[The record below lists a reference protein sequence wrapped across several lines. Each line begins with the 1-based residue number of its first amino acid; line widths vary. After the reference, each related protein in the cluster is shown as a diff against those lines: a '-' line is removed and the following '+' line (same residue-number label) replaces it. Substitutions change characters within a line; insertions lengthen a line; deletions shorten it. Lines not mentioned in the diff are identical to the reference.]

1 VGKRQKSTLKQSREP
16 KATFSKTGRGVLSL
30 KDSDMQVIAS
40 GVPPFWVDKMELSLR
55 ADAPIAMLRFF
66 SIVPP
71 NVLIESSRLQ
81 TTASHVKRMIDVLC
95 RSLDYY
101 PTKAEPKAS

>member
-1 VGKRQKSTLKQSREP
+1 MLS
-16 KATFSKTGRGVLSL
+16 KAVRGVLSP
-30 KDSDMQVIAS
+30 KDPDLQIIAS
-40 GVPPFWVDKMELSLR
+40 GAPPFWVDRMEVSLR

-66 SIVPP
+66 AIVPP

-81 TTASHVKRMIDVLC
+81 TTIAHVKRMIDVLC

-101 PTKAEPKAS
+101 PTKGEPKRS

>member
-1 VGKRQKSTLKQSREP
+1 
-16 KATFSKTGRGVLSL
+16 VLSV
-30 KDSDMQVIAS
+30 KDSELKVLAS
-40 GVPPFWVDKMELSLR
+40 GTPPFWVDRMELSLR

-71 NVLIESSRLQ
+71 NILIESSRLQ
-81 TTASHVKRMIDVLC
+81 TTVSHAKSMIDVLC